1 MKVECPG
8 HELIHGP
15 SDEDFRRAVS
25 VLAQG
30 GVVAFPTETYYGLA
44 VDPFN
49 EKALTELFRLKGR
62 PSHKP
67 FLVLIQDESQLSDL
81 ATSIPHPYRALM
93 KAFWPGPLT
102 LVFPAGPGLSSL
114 LTGESGGIGVR
125 ISPHP
130 VARHFGHMWGR
141 PMTAT
146 SANLSGMAAARTAD
160 EVHRFFGDGV
170 SWILDGGQTP
180 GGMSS
185 TVVGMEQERLQLI
198 RAGVIEFSSLIQLIQ
213 ADACRAFPSVPSP
226 LKNID

>member
-8 HELIHGP
+8 HELVQGP
-15 SDEDFRRAVS
+15 SDEDFRRAAA
-25 VLAQG
+25 VLGQG
-30 GVVAFPTETYYGLA
+30 GIVAFPTETFYGLA

-49 EKALTELFRLKGR
+49 EKALKSLFRLKGR

-67 FLVLIQDESQLSDL
+67 FLVLIQDESQLSEL
-81 ATSIPHPYRALM
+81 ATSIPHPYRVLM
-93 KAFWPGPLT
+93 KVFWPGPLT

-114 LTGESGGIGVR
+114 LTGGSGGIGVR

-130 VARHFGHMWGR
+130 VARDFGRMWGR

-170 SWILDGGQTP
+170 SLILDGGQTP

-185 TVVGMEQERLQLI
+185 TVVGVDQGRLQLI
-198 RAGVIEFSSLIQLIQ
+198 RAGGIDFSSLVQVGK
-213 ADACRAFPSVPSP
+213 AEG
-226 LKNID
+226 